1 MIINEYR
8 VINNCTE
15 QEYQVGKS
23 HLLFVYPF
31 LFFYFDTLW

>member
-15 QEYQVGKS
+15 QEYQVGKYDKNP
-23 HLLFVYPF
+23 LKNATQVL
-31 LFFYFDTLW
+31 TRC

>member
-15 QEYQVGKS
+15 EEYQVGKVS
-23 HLLFVYPF
+23 RRKRENDMSY
-31 LFFYFDTLW
+31 

>member
-15 QEYQVGKS
+15 QEYQVGKYINIS
-23 HLLFVYPF
+23 LKNSTQIL
-31 LFFYFDTLW
+31 TRC